1 MLRSHNFKIV
11 VHVLIIDISDVRNI
25 DRIIKNSGN
34 SLLLDIERYLTI
46 LYFIFGLIIVAIM
59 VTQ

>member
-1 MLRSHNFKIV
+1 MYFIV
-11 VHVLIIDISDVRNI
+11 ISDVRNI